1 VKPKRQLKKLPKD
14 VNLKTSAS
22 NLFLNIIIIFLGI
35 IIIFLSYSLFIKI
48 KDKNLAEKELERK
61 KNASPIVQVEV
72 LNGCGVSG
80 AAEKF
85 TDYLRQNNFDVVQ
98 MGNYISFDIDKS
110 LVIDRT
116 GNKAN
121 AIKAADILGID
132 HKNIVQQINKDY
144 FLDVSVII
152 GKDFNNLKPFN

>member
-1 VKPKRQLKKLPKD
+1 MKSKRQPKKIPKD

-22 NLFLNIIIIFLGI
+22 NFFLNIIIIFLGI
-35 IIIFLSYSLFIKI
+35 IIIFLSYSLFVKI
-48 KDKNLAEKELERK
+48 KDKNTADEELSRK
-61 KNASPIVQVEV
+61 KAASKIIQVEV

-85 TDYLRQNNFDVVQ
+85 TDYLRKNNFDVVQ
-98 MGNYISFDIDKS
+98 MGNYISFNIEKS

-121 AIKAADILGID
+121 AIKAADILGINR
-132 HKNIVQQINKDY
+132 KNIVQQINKDY

-152 GKDFNNLKPFN
+152 GKDFNSLKPFN